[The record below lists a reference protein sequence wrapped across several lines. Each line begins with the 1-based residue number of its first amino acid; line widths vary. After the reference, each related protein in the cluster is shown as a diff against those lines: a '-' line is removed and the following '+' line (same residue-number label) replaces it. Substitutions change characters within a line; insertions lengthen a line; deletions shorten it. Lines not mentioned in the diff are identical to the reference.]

1 MVKKSM
7 TAEYFCTVYQV
18 VEKGLYNIPANRST
32 SRLLFDFETVID
44 KANNGRVLH
53 DLILRVRIYSL
64 FTDTA

>member
-1 MVKKSM
+1 M
-7 TAEYFCTVYQV
+7 TAEYFCTVYRV

-32 SRLLFDFETVID
+32 SRLLFEFETVID
-44 KANNGRVLH
+44 KANGQVLH